1 VNEAKR
7 LMHARGELILDRCL
21 VMGIVNRTPDSFYDG
36 GRTELDDARD
46 HALRLVDEGA
56 AIIDLGGVRAGPGP
70 EVSREE
76 ESERLLPLVEAIA
89 SRAEIVISVET
100 ADPEI
105 ARSAMEAGAAIVND
119 VTSLADEE
127 MAGVCAET
135 GAGLVLMHSGGQ
147 IRGRPRHPTYDDVV
161 DEVRSTWEE
170 LASTATGK
178 GVRAEQLIADTG
190 LDFGK
195 NTFQSLE
202 LSRRLG
208 ELTEG
213 PWPVLVAPS
222 RKDVVG
228 ETLALEPGE
237 RLEGTLSLVSL
248 AAWMGAAIVRVHDV
262 QAAVRTVEMTEA
274 VSGRRMPA
282 APRRGLWD

>member
-1 VNEAKR
+1 MSDVKR
-7 LMHARGELILDRCL
+7 LSHARGELPLDRCL

-36 GRTELDDARD
+36 GRTDLDEAVD
-46 HALRLVDEGA
+46 HAMRLADEGA

-70 EVSREE
+70 EVTTEE

-89 SRAEIVISVET
+89 SRRETIISVET
-100 ADPEI
+100 SKPEI
-105 ARSAMEAGAAIVND
+105 ARAAIGAGAAIVND

-127 MAGVCAET
+127 LAAVCAET
-135 GAGLVLMHSGGQ
+135 GAALVLMHSGGQ
-147 IRGRPRHPTYDDVV
+147 IRGRPRHPAYDDIVTA
-161 DEVRSTWEE
+161 VRSTWED
-170 LASTATGK
+170 LAETAK
-178 GVRAEQLIADTG
+178 RRGVRDEQLVVDTG

-202 LSRRLG
+202 LARRMD
-208 ELTEG
+208 ELTG
-213 PWPVLVAPS
+213 QWPVLVAPS

-228 ETLALEPGE
+228 ETLDLAPDE
-237 RLEGTLSLVSL
+237 RLEGTLSLVAL

-274 VSGRRMPA
+274 VAGRRMPV